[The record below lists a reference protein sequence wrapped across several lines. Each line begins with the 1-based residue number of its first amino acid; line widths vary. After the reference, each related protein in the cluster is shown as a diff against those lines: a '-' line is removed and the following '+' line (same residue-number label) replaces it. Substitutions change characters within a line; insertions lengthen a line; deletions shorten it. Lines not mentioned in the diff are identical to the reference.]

1 VVSGKWV
8 IKDKVKRII
17 NYSLITALKEGVITI
32 NEINTMKLILPWFVL
47 WGGVSILIG
56 YLWRKYIGE
65 RTVKAAEK
73 RAKGIIQEAE
83 SLALNKKR
91 ELDIEAK
98 ELIYRLKNEFE
109 RETRN
114 KRKEIQFQEKRLQQ
128 REINLERKSEILEK
142 KESEIS
148 VKDRAIE
155 SREVSIKSKE
165 IEYSSLVEETKRN
178 LARVS
183 GLSVEEAKKQ
193 LLQAMEEDAKKEAVV
208 MLKRIEDE
216 TREKSEEKAR
226 EILLTS
232 MQKLVP
238 EEASES
244 VVSVVSLPN
253 DEIKGR
259 IIGREGR
266 NIRAFEMA
274 TGVDLI
280 VDDTPEAVTLS
291 SFNAYRREIARQT
304 LDRLIADGRIHP
316 GRIEEVV
323 EKIEKKVEENITEEG
338 KNTIFEIGIENVHPE
353 IVKLLGRMKYRTSY
367 GQNALQHIK
376 ESAFFAGMIAAEIG
390 LDIKTA
396 KRVALMHDIGKA
408 VDQEVEGSHPEIGA
422 ELLRK
427 YGESDVVVEGALN
440 HHKDVEV
447 SAPYTLLTQIAD
459 AISATR
465 PGARRDT
472 LEKYIR
478 RIDELEKIASAFE
491 GVNNAFA
498 ISAGREIRVVV
509 KPEKISDVAAKN
521 LAREIAKRIEQSMQ
535 YIGQVKVTVIR
546 ETRETE
552 LAK

>member
-1 VVSGKWV
+1 M
-8 IKDKVKRII
+8 
-17 NYSLITALKEGVITI
+17 ITI
-32 NEINTMKLILPWFVL
+32 NEINTFKLLLPWFFL
-47 WGGVSILIG
+47 WGIIAFLAG
-56 YLWRKYIGE
+56 YFWIKYIGNK
-65 RTVKAAEK
+65 TGKAAEK
-73 RAKGIIQEAE
+73 RARTIIQEAE
-83 SLALNKKR
+83 NLALNKKR
-91 ELDIEAK
+91 EVDIEAK
-98 ELIYRLKNEFE
+98 ELIYRLKSEFE

-114 KRKEIQFQEKRLQQ
+114 KRKEIQFQEKRMQQ
-128 REINLERKSEILEK
+128 RELNMERKAEILEK
-142 KESEIS
+142 KESDIS
-148 VKDRAIE
+148 AKEKASDAREEAIRQKENEYVSLIEDVK
-155 SREVSIKSKE
+155 K
-165 IEYSSLVEETKRN
+165 N
-178 LARVS
+178 LARIS
-183 GLSVEEAKKQ
+183 GISMEEAKKQ
-193 LLQAMEEDAKKEAVV
+193 LLQMMEDAARKEAVV
-208 MLKRIEDE
+208 ILKKLEEE
-216 TREKSEEKAR
+216 TREKADEKAR
-226 EILLTS
+226 EILLTA
-232 MQKLVP
+232 MQKLAP

-291 SFNAYRREIARQT
+291 SFNAYRREIARLT
-304 LDRLIADGRIHP
+304 LEKLMADGRIHP

-323 EKIEKKVEENITEEG
+323 DKVEKKMEEDLVEEG
-338 KNTIFEIGIENVHPE
+338 KNAIFEVGIENVHPE

-376 ESAFFAGMIAAEIG
+376 ESAFLAGMIAAEIG
-390 LDIKTA
+390 LDVKTA

-408 VDQEVEGSHPEIGA
+408 VDQETEGAHPEIGA
-422 ELLRK
+422 DILRK
-427 YGESDVVVEGALN
+427 YGESEVVIDGALS
-440 HHKDVEV
+440 HHKDLEV
-447 SAPYTLLTQIAD
+447 NTPYTLLAQIAD

-478 RIDELEKIASAFE
+478 RIDDLEKIASSFE

-509 KPEKISDVAAKN
+509 KPEKVSDDTAKS
-521 LAREIAKRIEQSMQ
+521 LARDIARKIEQSMQ

>member
-1 VVSGKWV
+1 V
-8 IKDKVKRII
+8 II
-17 NYSLITALKEGVITI
+17 I
-32 NEINTMKLILPWFVL
+32 NEINTIKLILPWFFL
-47 WGGVSILIG
+47 WGAIAVIIG
-56 YLWRKYIGE
+56 YLWRKFIGE
-65 RTVKAAEK
+65 RNVKAAEN

-83 SLALNKKR
+83 NLALNKKR
-91 ELDIEAK
+91 EVDIEAK

-128 REINLERKSEILEK
+128 RELNLERKSEIMEK
-142 KESEIS
+142 KEADVSLKE
-148 VKDRAIE
+148 RAVGT
-155 SREVSIKSKE
+155 REDSIRSKE
-165 IEYSSLVEETKRN
+165 AEYASLIEEAKKN
-178 LARVS
+178 LSRVS
-183 GLSVEEAKKQ
+183 GMSVEEAKKQ
-193 LLQAMEEDAKKEAVV
+193 LIQAMEEDARKEAVTV
-208 MLKRIEDE
+208 LKKLEEE
-216 TREKSEEKAR
+216 TREKAEEKSR

-232 MQKLVP
+232 MQKLAP

-244 VVSVVSLPN
+244 VVSVVSLPS

-291 SFNAYRREIARQT
+291 SFNAFRREIARLT
-304 LDRLIADGRIHP
+304 LEKLIADGRIHP
-316 GRIEEVV
+316 GRIEEVAGKV
-323 EKIEKKVEENITEEG
+323 EKKMEEDIIEEG
-338 KNTIFEIGIENVHPE
+338 KNTIFEVGIENVHPE

-376 ESAFFAGMIAAEIG
+376 ESAFLAGMIAAEIG
-390 LDIKTA
+390 LDVKTA
-396 KRVALMHDIGKA
+396 KRVALLHDIGKA
-408 VDQEVEGSHPEIGA
+408 VDQETEGAHPEIGA
-422 ELLRK
+422 DILRK
-427 YGESDVVVEGALN
+427 DGESEVVIDGALS
-440 HHKDVEV
+440 HHKDLEMDT
-447 SAPYTLLTQIAD
+447 PYTLLTQIAD

-478 RIDELEKIASAFE
+478 RIDDLEKIASSFS

-509 KPEKISDVAAKN
+509 KPEKISDDAAKT
-521 LAREIAKRIEQSMQ
+521 LARDIAKKIEESMQ

>member
-1 VVSGKWV
+1 
-8 IKDKVKRII
+8 
-17 NYSLITALKEGVITI
+17 VITI
-32 NEINTMKLILPWFVL
+32 NEINTIKLILPWFIL
-47 WGGVSILIG
+47 WGAISLLIG
-56 YLWRKYIGE
+56 YLWRKFIGE
-65 RTVKAAEK
+65 RTVKAAES

-83 SLALNKKR
+83 NLALNKKR
-91 ELDIEAK
+91 EVDIEAK

-128 REINLERKSEILEK
+128 RELNIERKSEILER
-142 KESEIS
+142 KENDIS
-148 VKDRAIE
+148 AKEKTIGT
-155 SREVSIKSKE
+155 REESIKEKE
-165 IEYSSLVEETKRN
+165 NEYASLIEDIKRN
-178 LARVS
+178 LARIS
-183 GLSVEEAKKQ
+183 GISTEEAKNR
-193 LLQAMEEDAKKEAVV
+193 LLQIMEADARKDAVV
-208 MLKRIEDE
+208 MLKKIEEE

-232 MQKLVP
+232 MQKLAP
-238 EEASES
+238 EEASEN
-244 VVSVVSLPN
+244 VVSVVSLPS

-291 SFNAYRREIARQT
+291 SFNAYRREIARLT
-304 LDRLIADGRIHP
+304 LEKLIADGRIHP

-323 EKIEKKVEENITEEG
+323 DKVEKKLEEDIIEEG
-338 KNTIFEIGIENVHPE
+338 KNAIFEVGIENVHPE

-376 ESAFFAGMIAAEIG
+376 ESAFLAGLIAAEIG
-390 LDIKTA
+390 FDVKTA
-396 KRVALMHDIGKA
+396 KRVALLHDIGKA
-408 VDQEVEGSHPEIGA
+408 VDQETEGAHPEIGA
-422 ELLRK
+422 DILKR
-427 YGESDVVVEGALN
+427 YGEGEVVIDGALN
-440 HHKDVEV
+440 HHKDVEINT
-447 SAPYTLLTQIAD
+447 PYTLLTQIAD
-459 AISATR
+459 AIPATR

-478 RIDELEKIASAFE
+478 RIDDLEKIASSFG

-509 KPEKISDVAAKN
+509 NPEKITDDAAKR
-521 LAREIAKRIEQSMQ
+521 LAREIAKKIEESMQ

-552 LAK
+552 IAK

>member
-1 VVSGKWV
+1 MVSGKWV